1 MIKFV
6 ATDFLDQIA
15 PDVFWSTG
23 SAGAYIACTIESDDS
38 PVLMLRV
45 NQPVDGICRSFVR
58 PYELVSDETIQHVVG
73 EALPRI
79 SMLLQKR
86 GARGISFHSS
96 SPETIQLM
104 AKHGFVSIGGDDHQL
119 NFSSKGSS

>member
-1 MIKFV
+1 MIRFV
-6 ATDFLDQIA
+6 PTDSIDQIA

-45 NQPVDGICRSFVR
+45 NQPVDGICRIFVR

-86 GARGISFHSS
+86 GARGISFRSA

-104 AKHGFVSIGGDDHQL
+104 AKYGFAPVGGEDYRL
-119 NFSSKGSS
+119 NLSEGN